1 MLTEIRYHDI
11 PGYDVSFPGVTSLIA
26 LFAEYK
32 LIDTFIPKSEKRAG
46 IGTKTS
52 QLLDRILKGGHIDD
66 KEWYEL
72 DIKTQSAVIASLRW
86 QKATGFKPKESESLV
101 YSLRFG
107 IAGHPDTIGIIRP
120 WWICVIDWKIGDIN
134 NIRVK
139 LQIPTYGFC
148 YLEMHP
154 RRRIDGFRA
163 IHLDTE
169 KATYQE
175 LIMSYE
181 EGEHWFNE
189 FVRMKQE
196 IGVI

>member
-1 MLTEIRYHDI
+1 MPTTIRYHDI
-11 PGYDVSFPGVTSLIA
+11 PGYDVSFPGITSLIA
-26 LFAEYK
+26 LYAEYK

-46 IGTKTS
+46 IGTKAS

-66 KEWYEL
+66 KEWYNL
-72 DIKTQSAVIASLRW
+72 DLKTQSAVIAALRW
-86 QKATGFKPKESESLV
+86 QKDTKFKSKESESLV

-120 WWICVIDWKIGDIN
+120 WWISVIDWKIGDIN

-139 LQIPTYGFC
+139 LQVPTYGFC

-163 IHLDTE
+163 VHLDTE

-175 LIMSYE
+175 LIMTYK
-181 EGEHWFNE
+181 EGQYYFDE
-189 FVRMKQE
+189 FIRMKME
-196 IGVI
+196 VGIL

>member
-1 MLTEIRYHDI
+1 
-11 PGYDVSFPGVTSLIA
+11 
-26 LFAEYK
+26 
-32 LIDTFIPKSEKRAG
+32 
-46 IGTKTS
+46 
-52 QLLDRILKGGHIDD
+52 
-66 KEWYEL
+66 
-72 DIKTQSAVIASLRW
+72 
-86 QKATGFKPKESESLV
+86 
-101 YSLRFG
+101 
-107 IAGHPDTIGIIRP
+107 
-120 WWICVIDWKIGDIN
+120 
-134 NIRVK
+134 
-139 LQIPTYGFC
+139 
-148 YLEMHP
+148 MHP